1 MKRILLLLALSFSL
15 SFGAVTVQGVYFSD
29 FDENV
34 TTYLISYY
42 PKITFSELGLS
53 TTLQTNLLNC
63 RDIGTSTLSCLNSS
77 GFSGSDFLR
86 LREQSHLI
94 DWSLATNALGIN
106 QRDFNYMNSL
116 SGVLFGFVF
125 LFFMVLTVV
134 NISSSKRF

>member
-1 MKRILLLLALSFSL
+1 MKRILLLLALSFSF
-15 SFGAVTVQGVYFSD
+15 SFGATTVQGVVFSD
-29 FDENV
+29 FDENA

-53 TTLQTNLLNC
+53 ATLQTNLLNC

-94 DWSLATNALGIN
+94 DWSLATNSLGIN

-125 LFFMVLTVV
+125 LFFMILTVV

>member
-15 SFGAVTVQGVYFSD
+15 SFGAITVQGVVFSD
-29 FDENV
+29 FDENA

-53 TTLQTNLLNC
+53 STLQTNLLNC

-94 DWSLATNALGIN
+94 DWSLATNSLGIN

-125 LFFMVLTVV
+125 LFFMILTVV

>member
-15 SFGAVTVQGVYFSD
+15 SFGSISVQGVYFSD
-29 FDENV
+29 FDENA

-42 PKITFSELGLS
+42 PKIIFSDLGLS
-53 TTLQTNLLNC
+53 STRQTNITDC
-63 RDIGTSTLSCLNSS
+63 RNSGTSTLGCLNSK
-77 GFSGSDFLR
+77 GFVGSDFLR

>member
-15 SFGAVTVQGVYFSD
+15 SFGSISVQGVYFSD
-29 FDENV
+29 FDENA

-42 PKITFSELGLS
+42 PKIIFSDLGLS
-53 TTLQTNLLNC
+53 ATRQTNITDC
-63 RDIGTSTLSCLNSS
+63 RNSGTPTLTCLNSK
-77 GFSGSDFLR
+77 GFIASDFRRIL
-86 LREQSHLI
+86 EQSHLI